1 MMYVDL
7 CQAKDHLRV
16 DHDSEDMDIQLKIL
30 QASSLIKS
38 YLKSASPYEPL
49 RDGEDNPTLD
59 SSGEPEFEAPP
70 LARYEVQA
78 ATLVMVQYLYDRD
91 LAGTM
96 TPGYLPDAVVSM
108 LYPLRDPALA

>member
-7 CQAKDHLRV
+7 SQAKDHLRV

-49 RDGEDNPTLD
+49 MDGEDNPTLD
-59 SSGEPEFEAPP
+59 SSGEPV
-70 LARYEVQA
+70 ARYEVQA